1 LLSRRCHD
9 EHRRRRCN
17 SFKST
22 VHDALDR
29 PAAITYSDGHTPHV
43 AYTYTP
49 TGLRQSVTDGTGT
62 TSYGYDAL
70 DRTVAV
76 TNGAGQTVGYAY
88 NPVDDT
94 TAITYPGGVAV
105 SRTFDALDRVTSLR
119 DWLGHTTTYGYDPAG
134 NPISETL
141 PNTTSVVWGYDAAD
155 RLVGITRTAPL
166 TAPRVYA
173 YTRDGLGQLTGATDS
188 AEPTAHGYGY
198 TALNQLRS
206 DTTGITYTASS
217 ANDLLGITS
226 TAGGAPSTSSLGYDA
241 AHELTGTRV
250 LAGGV
255 LAHNLTLAYNPDG
268 DRTAVTD
275 TVGSAATSY
284 AYDQADRLVG
294 VTSGG
299 ATSSYAYD
307 GDGLRQGKT
316 VSGVSSADTWD
327 VSGSLPTLLQENGT
341 RYIDGPNGQSIE
353 QIDGSGNALYYYQ
366 DQLGSTRELADGS
379 GHIAATYRY
388 DAYGN
393 PLTRTGTA
401 TTPFGYA
408 GEYTDAETGL
418 QYLRARYYDPATSQF
433 LTRDPLVATTGQ
445 PYAYAATDPLNLTD
459 PSGLCD
465 IALPFAG
472 RVHVPGTADD
482 PYLCTDKAAQ
492 AVLTGLSNFNNSG
505 LSTAVNTGFN
515 QAVIGLGGVFFG
527 TPTVAGGPSSPCDT
541 AYYAQA
547 ARAQEDLNTD
557 TSVASLGL
565 LGAGGIRSLPS
576 IARGIAGFAR
586 GFARGL
592 RGLDSVAEVGSQLAK
607 VDPRKFSE
615 YIFKPGA
622 THGKDV
628 VFRSLGYD
636 AEDSQMLTAEYERQ
650 AAEKFANGQYTLGKA
665 DQYGQRINIEIE
677 LHGTGSAAGKT
688 SYLVSGWIIREDGSI
703 TLNTPFSGFTRR

>member
-226 TAGGAPSTSSLGYDA
+226 TAGGAPTTSSLGYDA

-255 LAHNLTLAYNPDG
+255 LAHNLMLAYNPDG

-294 VTSGG
+294 VTSGVT
-299 ATSSYAYD
+299 TSSYAYD

-341 RYIDGPNGQSIE
+341 RYIDGPDGQPIE

-379 GHIAATYRY
+379 GRIAATSRY

-393 PLTRTGTA
+393 PLTHTGTA
-401 TTPFGYA
+401 TTPFGYD
-408 GEYTDAETGL
+408 GQYTDAETGL

-433 LTRDPLVATTGQ
+433 LTKDPLVSVTGQ
-445 PYAYAATDPLNLTD
+445 PYAYATDNPLNNTDPTGQCSNPYIPPNLCPWEGAGQAKDNLLNAAGTFGGTFVTPAYAPTD
-459 PSGLCD
+459 
-465 IALPFAG
+465 A
-472 RVHVPGTADD
+472 
-482 PYLCTDKAAQ
+482 
-492 AVLTGLSNFNNSG
+492 
-505 LSTAVNTGFN
+505 
-515 QAVIGLGGVFFG
+515 
-527 TPTVAGGPSSPCDT
+527 GPSSPSALEAHVQCYGVGSNVSLGQDLVG
-541 AYYAQA
+541 ANELDAALHGDPKPLAVYVGGGIVVGKAVGIA
-547 ARAQEDLNTD
+547 ARGLVGLGRRLVGSTTREGLD
-557 TSVASLGL
+557 TL
-565 LGAGGIRSLPS
+565 RSLPATDYPS
-576 IARGIAGFAR
+576 SAANGARLAQQLEAEEAASAFLPNGELRPELIATAR
-586 GFARGL
+586 EIIPGSRLGNPAL
-592 RGLDSVAEVGSQLAK
+592 VAE
-607 VDPRKFSE
+607 
-615 YIFKPGA
+615 
-622 THGKDV
+622 
-628 VFRSLGYD
+628 
-636 AEDSQMLTAEYERQ
+636 LTR
-650 AAEKFANGQYTLGKA
+650 
-665 DQYGQRINIEIE
+665 
-677 LHGTGSAAGKT
+677 
-688 SYLVSGWIIREDGSI
+688 DGSDI
-703 TLNTPFSGFTRR
+703 ADWGKYHSRFA